1 MMIEAILISSFT
13 MVTAY
18 RPVPEQTKPE
28 CRGRYGCT
36 TSIGENVSMLG
47 AAVSQDLLASG
58 KVRYRDVLFIPSV
71 GYRIVNDCTHRRLRN
86 TVDVFVYTWDQEKA
100 VTPHRSPV
108 YVIKTPFPETKKE
121 VSHVQKLS
129 DKERHAVTNAAKA
142 RPQRSVL
149 DQQEGRKA
157 TPQSSS
163 LSSSRK

>member
-1 MMIEAILISSFT
+1 MIEAILISSFT

-58 KVRYRDVLFIPSV
+58 KVRYRDVLYIPSV
-71 GYRIVNDCTHRRLRN
+71 GYRIVNDCTHHRLRN
-86 TVDVFVYTWDQEKA
+86 TVDVFVYTWNQEKA
-100 VTPHRSPV
+100 IVPHRSSV
-108 YVIKTPFPETKKE
+108 YVIKTPFPEIKKE
-121 VSHVQKLS
+121 ASNVQKLS
-129 DKERHAVTNAAKA
+129 NKEGHALADAAKA
-142 RPQRSVL
+142 RPQRGVL
-149 DQQEGRKA
+149 GQQEGRKA

-163 LSSSRK
+163 LSSSHK

>member
-1 MMIEAILISSFT
+1 MIEAILISSFT

-58 KVRYRDVLFIPSV
+58 KVRYRDVLYIPSV
-71 GYRIVNDCTHRRLRN
+71 GYRIVNDCTHHRLRN

-108 YVIKTPFPETKKE
+108 YVIKTPFPE
-121 VSHVQKLS
+121 VSDAQKLS
-129 DKERHAVTNAAKA
+129 NKKGHTLADGAKT

-149 DQQEGRKA
+149 AQQEGRKA

-163 LSSSRK
+163 LSSSHK

>member
-1 MMIEAILISSFT
+1 MIEAILISSFT

-58 KVRYRDVLFIPSV
+58 KVRYRDVLYIPSV
-71 GYRIVNDCTHRRLRN
+71 GYRIVNDCTHHRLRN

-108 YVIKTPFPETKKE
+108 YVIRTPFPEIKKE
-121 VSHVQKLS
+121 VSNVQKLS
-129 DKERHAVTNAAKA
+129 NKEGHALAAPAKA
-142 RPQRSVL
+142 RAQRSVL
-149 DQQEGRKA
+149 AQQESRKA
-157 TPQSSS
+157 TSESST

>member
-1 MMIEAILISSFT
+1 MIEAILISSFT

-71 GYRIVNDCTHRRLRN
+71 GYRIVNDCTNRRLRN

-100 VTPHRSPV
+100 VTPHRSSV
-108 YVIKTPFPETKKE
+108 YVIRTPFPEVKHE
-121 VSHVQKLS
+121 KLS
-129 DKERHAVTNAAKA
+129 QESRHSIADGAKA
-142 RPQRSVL
+142 RPTRSVL
-149 DQQEGRKA
+149 DKQESRKA
-157 TPQSSS
+157 TAQSSS
-163 LSSSRK
+163 SSASR

>member
-71 GYRIVNDCTHRRLRN
+71 GYRIVNDCTNRRLRN

-100 VTPHRSPV
+100 VTPHRSSV
-108 YVIKTPFPETKKE
+108 YVIRTPFPEVKHE
-121 VSHVQKLS
+121 KLS
-129 DKERHAVTNAAKA
+129 QESRHSIADGTKA
-142 RPQRSVL
+142 RPARSVL
-149 DQQEGRKA
+149 DKQESRKA
-157 TPQSSS
+157 TAQGSSS
-163 LSSSRK
+163 SASR